1 MTIIENAVKR
11 LEKARQAQPADTE
24 DTVVGEVV
32 DRKDLGLDSVA
43 TGTYPALESIAPD
56 SITAL
61 PASDRDADKQAAPAT
76 DVPGI
81 GAEED
86 VEDDHTADAVAE
98 GASAEASSV
107 ASAAMGLTGSHRIVR
122 VTRDRLREAGLL
134 APEDEE
140 RQLVDQYRHIKRP
153 LIAHAFG
160 KRATKIEDGHL
171 IMVASALA
179 GEGKTF
185 TCINLALS
193 MARERDVTVLLVDA
207 DVAKPHISRLFGAE
221 SEPGLLD
228 VLDEPERYDHR
239 SVVMATD
246 VPGLALMPAGVARPH
261 ASELLASDRMETLVA
276 KLGEEDPNRLVVFD
290 SPPLLQ
296 TSEARILASV
306 IGQVAL
312 VVRAGVTPQHVVLD
326 AVNTLHEDKA
336 VNLILNQARYCS
348 SEGYYGGY
356 HAYGSYGDPGAQ
368 EQRA

>member
-11 LEKARQAQPADTE
+11 LEKARRTTQQVDPADTI
-24 DTVVGEVV
+24 VGEVV
-32 DRKDLGLDSVA
+32 DRAEAAPDTAA
-43 TGTYPALESIAPD
+43 TGSYAALDEPAAN
-56 SITAL
+56 SITAT
-61 PASDRDADKQAAPAT
+61 SDATPEAQPVEGADVDTGSDAAADAGTDEAPA
-76 DVPGI
+76 D
-81 GAEED
+81 
-86 VEDDHTADAVAE
+86 
-98 GASAEASSV
+98 ASASQG
-107 ASAAMGLTGSHRIVR
+107 AADLAGSDRIVR
-122 VTRDRLREAGLL
+122 VNRDKLREAGLL
-134 APEDEE
+134 APEEEE

-160 KRATKIEDGHL
+160 KRATKIDEGHL

-207 DVAKPHISRLFGAE
+207 DVAKPHISRLFGAD

-239 SVVMATD
+239 SVVMETD
-246 VPGLALMPAGVARPH
+246 VPGLALMPAGATRPH

-276 KLGEEDPNRLVVFD
+276 RLGEDDPDRLVVFD

-306 IGQVAL
+306 VGQVAL

-326 AVNTLHEDKA
+326 AVGSLHEDKA
-336 VNLILNQARYCS
+336 VNLILNQARYAS

-356 HAYGSYGDPGAQ
+356 HAYGTYGAPAAEGSHA
-368 EQRA
+368 